1 MGVFGKRTREREK
14 DFLREN
20 PRTTL
25 RTGGGGAAASAGGG
39 REDKIQLLREA
50 KKETSS
56 SRSFCVRDTMMMM
69 SSRERQKRTDEEDD
83 FKGVPKI
90 ERRTQRE
97 RRLFVPDE
105 EKAGRSPPA
114 RRDTK
119 DGIAGRT
126 LAESGYGNVERRKV
140 LDPPRKNHGIF
151 PGDCR
156 ETNGSASTETRRR
169 EKKQK
174 KTTTKTTRPRV
185 SENFPNTRANPNG
198 SVKSI

>member
-1 MGVFGKRTREREK
+1 
-14 DFLREN
+14 
-20 PRTTL
+20 
-25 RTGGGGAAASAGGG
+25 
-39 REDKIQLLREA
+39 
-50 KKETSS
+50 
-56 SRSFCVRDTMMMM
+56 MMM

-151 PGDCR
+151 PGARLPRDERFRVDGNAPSGKEAEENDDENDETESLRKLPQYASESERFRKIDLAEEQKRERER
-156 ETNGSASTETRRR
+156 ETLRAKRFAPNATNGINCDVYKTQNARNRNKKRNVSR
-169 EKKQK
+169 EKWK
-174 KTTTKTTRPRV
+174 KL
-185 SENFPNTRANPNG
+185 A
-198 SVKSI
+198 

>member
-1 MGVFGKRTREREK
+1 
-14 DFLREN
+14 
-20 PRTTL
+20 
-25 RTGGGGAAASAGGG
+25 
-39 REDKIQLLREA
+39 
-50 KKETSS
+50 
-56 SRSFCVRDTMMMM
+56 MMM

-151 PGDCR
+151 PGAR
-156 ETNGSASTETRRR
+156 L
-169 EKKQK
+169 
-174 KTTTKTTRPRV
+174 PRDERFRV
-185 SENFPNTRANPNG
+185 DGNTSSG
-198 SVKSI
+198 K